1 MKKQPSKQSLRAA
14 RAAAVGNARPIPST
28 LDQVTR
34 DRIASVVAGF
44 AATFRVIAERTA
56 QGPLTPEERN
66 DLELLA
72 KGCDELVEE
81 LDAESDRREFGS
93 PETRQ

>member
-1 MKKQPSKQSLRAA
+1 MTKKRKTPPPAA
-14 RAAAVGNARPIPST
+14 PPPRDS

-34 DRIASVVAGF
+34 DRVAAVVAGF
-44 AATFRVIAERTA
+44 AATFRIVAER
-56 QGPLTPEERN
+56 QGALTLEERN

-81 LDAESDRREFGS
+81 LDAESDRREYGA